1 MIEKNLLIGSL
12 LLHPILSFILSWK
25 FSGNRFF
32 ENTISVLG
40 GISLVVLISLQ
51 IIGISFI
58 VAVVPIVLFSC
69 VFFSICCLIWAM
81 IRKKKRSAK
90 IFGIISSIFI
100 FGGAILF
107 GLLGT
112 STLGNK
118 KTKPPIEHQINQHRI
133 TVNEMQL
140 KSKDSSTRMYRLTT
154 IQVEKE
160 FWPFKKQILEKKYP
174 NTFPKLDADFKFDL
188 NEVDNE
194 LVVKA
199 SENGVI
205 IWEDII
211 KKSL

>member
-1 MIEKNLLIGSL
+1 MIEKYLLIGSL
-12 LLHPILSFILSWK
+12 LLHPILSLILSWK
-25 FSGNRFF
+25 FSGNRLF
-32 ENTISVLG
+32 NSTISILG
-40 GISLVVLISLQ
+40 GISLIVLISLQ

-58 VAVVPIVLFSC
+58 IAVVPIVLFSC
-69 VFFSICCLIWAM
+69 VFFSICCLIWEM
-81 IRKKKRSAK
+81 IRKKKRTAK

-118 KTKPPIEHQINQHRI
+118 KTKPPIEQHVNQHRI
-133 TVNEMQL
+133 TVNEIQL
-140 KSKDSSTRMYRLTT
+140 KSKDSSKSMFRLTT
-154 IQVEKE
+154 ILVEKE
-160 FWPFKKQILEKKYP
+160 FWPFKKQILEKKYH
-174 NTFPKLDADFKFDL
+174 NTFPKLDSNFKFDL

-194 LVVKA
+194 LIIKA

-205 IWEDII
+205 IWEDKI